1 MLKPADQQR
10 EIIRQRAGTAVAFA
24 LAKSG
29 LALIMTRPVTLLAQ
43 SSLTSLRTSSRFYG
57 AVCAL
62 ILFSSCLAESIA
74 LADMQKDWF
83 RLRTTCLK
91 QWSASNYI
99 HPVIAN
105 RKWLVAGNTA
115 NMIAADPGADWCMVT
130 TMKLGI
136 EESRTCY
143 DETLLAQGVIT
154 ERELRSVSS
163 LSYICT
169 TLIKIEGSDLVEY
182 QRSSRFG
189 LVRRVVGMTTAPG
202 EFWDLPHRQW

>member
-29 LALIMTRPVTLLAQ
+29 LALIMNRPVILLAQ
-43 SSLTSLRTSSRFYG
+43 SSQTSLRTSSRFYG
-57 AVCAL
+57 AACTL
-62 ILFSSCLAESIA
+62 ILFSSCLAESSA
-74 LADMQKDWF
+74 LADMQKDWL

-91 QWSASNYI
+91 EWSASNYI
-99 HPVIAN
+99 HPAIAN

-115 NMIAADPGADWCMVT
+115 KMISADPRADRCTVT

-154 ERELRSVSS
+154 ERELRSVRS

-202 EFWDLPHRQW
+202 EFWDLPPRQW